1 MSRTKNDAA
10 TTFEIPM
17 DRLTPEIIDLAY
29 DEGRRR
35 LEYTTAK
42 IAETLTLVQTILG
55 WYIAADISLIGIL
68 AGQVTGTH
76 PSPAA
81 IALTSYGI
89 VFISAAALCF
99 WRGALFNVSTYG
111 PGAAPVNF
119 LSEETVGWLEQFHDK
134 DWVTCKKYQC
144 LLDLQESINRNTK
157 ISLRVRRCYRTG
169 VNISLAAAAVA
180 CVILFSLAVAAM
192 LA

>member
-1 MSRTKNDAA
+1 MRRTKKEGA
-10 TTFEIPM
+10 TPFEIPM
-17 DRLTPEIIDLAY
+17 NRLTPEVIDLAY
-29 DEGRRR
+29 DEGNKR
-35 LEYTTAK
+35 LEYITAK

-76 PSPAA
+76 RSATA
-81 IALTSYGI
+81 VALTCYGI
-89 VFISAAALCF
+89 VFISAAAFCF

-111 PGAAPVNF
+111 PGATPVHF
-119 LSEETVGWLEQFHDK
+119 LSEETVGWLEQFRDK

-144 LLDLQESINRNTK
+144 LLDLQESINRNTE
-157 ISLRVRRCYRTG
+157 ISLRIRRCYRTG
-169 VNISLAAAAVA
+169 VNISLVAAAVA